1 MLPFKLSVFVDVAF
15 IALDAENLCELNDKR
30 LGDNKFPYY
39 KGLASQKLQREL
51 DEEDNEDESNIQQ
64 EHANG
69 EIFEVLKAYL
79 PPSVLTFLLDPN
91 PLRFLNRTP

>member
-1 MLPFKLSVFVDVAF
+1 MNTF
-15 IALDAENLCELNDKR
+15 ITTTTLQPSL
-30 LGDNKFPYY
+30 Y
-39 KGLASQKLQREL
+39 GLTYARASQKLQREL
-51 DEEDNEDESNIQQ
+51 DEEDNDDESNIQQ